1 MSPHTEAGPAEPA
14 VERANAAVLRRFPSD
29 DTRDLEDARRGFL
42 GTAQDSVVKDPDG
55 RVVWDLGAYGL
66 SRADATA
73 SGTATTPLAPPS
85 QT

>member
-42 GTAQDSVVKDPDG
+42 GTAQDSAVKDPDVG
-55 RVVWDLGAYGL
+55 WC
-66 SRADATA
+66 
-73 SGTATTPLAPPS
+73 GTSAP
-85 QT
+85 TG